1 MNDENIRRAVDDQLA
16 AHETT
21 WGAVFTED
29 SLLDP
34 AITELCARFLA
45 QEADVVAHADDPER
59 FDERERAALAWALT
73 IGWDPDSADDA
84 LFDRLRA
91 HFSDAQLVGLGT
103 FIGITL
109 GQRNW
114 LRTLST

>member
-1 MNDENIRRAVDDQLA
+1 MIDETIRRAVDDQLA
-16 AHETT
+16 AHEQT
-21 WGAVFTED
+21 WGPVFGEA

-34 AITELCARFLA
+34 AITDLCARYLA
-45 QEADVVAHADDPER
+45 QEEDVVAHATDPER
-59 FDERERAALAWALT
+59 FDERQRAALAWALV

-91 HFSDAQLVGLGT
+91 HFSNPQLVELGT

-114 LRTLST
+114 LKTLST